1 MDKFGVIPRAG
12 IPREELLSRMK
23 EMKQGDLDW
32 EGGRTFSLVY
42 HGGEEHLRLL
52 REAYGLYIAEN
63 LLNPMAFKSLKGM
76 EAEVVRMTANMLN
89 GPADT
94 VGTMTSGGTES
105 ILLAAKTYRERA
117 RRKRPWIRRPE
128 MVVAATVHVAFE
140 KAAEYF
146 GLRFVKVPVGDDF
159 RVDPRALRRRIGR
172 NTVMIAASAPQ
183 FPQGVID
190 PITELGQVALEKK
203 LPFHVDA
210 CIGGFILPW
219 LERLGHP
226 LPPWDFR
233 VPGVT
238 SISADVHKYGY
249 ASKGASTLTFR
260 DMSYMRDQFFIS
272 TDWTGGIYASPNMQ
286 GTRAGGAV
294 AAAWAAMK
302 FMGEEGYLEMARG
315 ALETTRR
322 YVEGV
327 RAIEGLRLLGP
338 PDATLVAIASEDPEL
353 DIYVVADLLDEKGW
367 APDRQQYPASL
378 HVTLTSNHEAV
389 IDDYLADLAGAVAQ
403 ARAQPELKGQGKAP
417 MYGMMAK
424 APVRGMVRMSVRK
437 IMESM
442 YSPAGEVPD
451 LGQVGQSEDD
461 DPLLKLIGK
470 YGEPAMKLLDQVQDA
485 RTAVGRFLKRE

>member
-1 MDKFGVIPRAG
+1 MDEFGVIPATGVPRA
-12 IPREELLSRMK
+12 ELLERMAK
-23 EMKQGDLDW
+23 MKAGDLDW

-52 REAYGLYIAEN
+52 REAYSLYIAEN

-76 EAEVVRMTANMLN
+76 ESEVVRMTANMLH
-89 GPADT
+89 GGAGT
-94 VGTMTSGGTES
+94 VGSMTSGGTES
-105 ILLAAKTYRERA
+105 ILLAVKTYRERA
-117 RRKRPWIRRPE
+117 RRKKPWIRRPE
-128 MVVAATVHVAFE
+128 MVVSATVHVAFE

-146 GLRFVKVPVGDDF
+146 GLKFVKVPVGDDF
-159 RVDPRALRRRIGR
+159 RVDARALRRRIGR

-190 PITELGQVALEKK
+190 PIAELGQVAQQKK
-203 LPFHVDA
+203 LPLHVDA

-219 LERLGHP
+219 LERLGHR
-226 LPPWDFR
+226 LPEWDFR

-249 ASKGASTLTFR
+249 ASKGASVLTFR
-260 DMSYMRDQFFIS
+260 DMSFMRDQFFIS

-286 GTRAGGAV
+286 GTRPGGAV

-315 ALETTRR
+315 AMEATHR
-322 YVEGV
+322 YVAGV
-327 RAIEGLRLLGP
+327 RGIPGLRVLGP
-338 PDATLVAIASEDPEL
+338 PDATLVAIASDDPEV
-353 DIYVVADLLDEKGW
+353 DIYVVADLLEEKGW

-378 HVTLTSNHEAV
+378 HVTLTSNHEAI
-389 IDDYLADLAGAVAQ
+389 IDDYLADLADAVAQ
-403 ARAQPELKGQGKAP
+403 CRANPALASEGKAP

-424 APVRGMVRMSVRK
+424 APLRGMVRMSVRK
-437 IMESM
+437 IMETM
-442 YSPAGEVPD
+442 YSPGGAMPD
-451 LGQVGQSEDD
+451 LGSVGQGEDD

-470 YGEPAMKLLDQVQDA
+470 YGEPAMKLLDRLEPLQ
-485 RTAVGRFLKRE
+485 RLWRRR

>member
-1 MDKFGVIPRAG
+1 MNDSFGKIPGEG
-12 IPREELLSRMK
+12 IPRQELLDQMAAMK
-23 EMKQGDLDW
+23 EGDLDW
-32 EGGRTFSLVY
+32 AGGKTFSLVY

-52 REAYGLYIAEN
+52 REAYNLYIAEN
-63 LLNPMAFKSLKGM
+63 LLNPMAFKSLKRM
-76 EAEVVRMTANMLN
+76 ETEVVRMTANMLHAS
-89 GPADT
+89 PDA
-94 VGTMTSGGTES
+94 VGSMTSGGTES

-128 MVVAATVHVAFE
+128 MLVAATVHVAFE

-146 GLRFVKVPVGDDF
+146 GLKFVKVPVGDDF
-159 RVDPRALRRRIGR
+159 RVDPAAVRRRINR

-183 FPQGVID
+183 FPQGVVD
-190 PITELGQVALEKK
+190 PIVELGEVARKKK
-203 LPFHVDA
+203 LPLHVDA

-226 LPPWDFR
+226 VPVWDFR
-233 VPGVT
+233 ADGVT

-249 ASKGASTLTFR
+249 ASKGASTLLFK

-302 FMGEEGYLEMARG
+302 YMGEDGYMEMARS
-315 ALETTRR
+315 AMDTTRR
-322 YVEGV
+322 YLEGV
-327 RAIEGLRLLGP
+327 RSIPGLRVLGP
-338 PDATLVAIASEDPEL
+338 PDATLVAIASDDPEL
-353 DIYVVADLLDEKGW
+353 DIYVVADLLEEKGW

-389 IDDYLADLAGAVAQ
+389 IDEYLADLAAAVEH
-403 ARAQPELKGQGKAP
+403 ARAHPELRGEGKAP
-417 MYGMMAK
+417 MYGMMAR
-424 APVRGMVRMSVRK
+424 APLRGMVRLSVRK
-437 IMESM
+437 VMEEM

-451 LGQVGQSEDD
+451 MGALGQGEGD
-461 DPLLKLIGK
+461 DPVLKLVGK
-470 YGEPAMKLLDQVQDA
+470 YGAPVLKLLD
-485 RTAVGRFLKRE
+485 RIEKWRG